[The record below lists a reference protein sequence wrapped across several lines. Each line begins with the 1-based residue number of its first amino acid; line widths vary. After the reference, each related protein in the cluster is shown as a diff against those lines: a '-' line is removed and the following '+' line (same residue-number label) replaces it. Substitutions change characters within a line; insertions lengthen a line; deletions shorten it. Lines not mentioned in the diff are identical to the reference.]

1 MHTRYLYAGVYDLP
15 NFPIPRLCRFL
26 AIMAL
31 SFLAAG
37 LQQKL
42 QAEETWRAVGPDGGD
57 ARAIAADPGD
67 PSHLYL
73 GTTHSWLYESKD
85 GGASWHRLAKLQES
99 STLVLDH
106 IIVDPSHLSTL
117 YVSGWQT
124 GTAGGG
130 IWASH
135 DSGRTWSELAGMR
148 GQSVFAF
155 AQAPS
160 NPKFLYAGTFDGIY
174 RSTDA
179 GSTWAQISPPGS
191 HEIHD
196 VESLAVDPGNADI
209 VYAGTWHLPWK
220 TSDGGKKWTNIKE
233 GLIVDSDIFS
243 IVLDPNDPSTIY
255 MSACSGIYKSK
266 NAGALFSKIQGIPT
280 EARRTRVLMQDPE
293 NLQVVYAGTT
303 QGLYKTENA
312 GKTFRLLTSPDL
324 IVNDVFVDP
333 RNSNHVMLATD
344 RSGVLVSQ
352 DGGETFAG
360 SNAGVSERKVESLLV
375 DSKDAE
381 RLYAGVLND
390 KAYGG
395 VFVSTDGGSRWAQ
408 TGAGLD
414 GRDVFA
420 LAETKDGT
428 VVAGTNDGI
437 FVLDHPEGADPATS
451 ELQWQPR
458 NTIANTVVKTVTET
472 VRSTRVSVEKQVKA
486 PVFSLAGRI
495 NALDV
500 SGDVWVAAANYGLL
514 TSSDQGAS
522 WQGGPVMG
530 AGEYLTVAVNGK
542 NVAAARADGAVLSMD
557 QGKTWWPMTLPT
569 MVTRIHRLM
578 FSPDGTLWM
587 GALEGVYFTHDLGK
601 TWLWMERLP
610 FRDVYD
616 LSYEAWINK
625 AGSKEAASK
634 DLGAKDAAT
643 GRILVSS
650 RSSDQVFSIDPKTMS
665 WDWWQTGY
673 NIALIRSAG
682 SHLVAVSL
690 DEGVVLGPQA
700 ARQVAEPQEA
710 KPQKT
715 EQSASLAGK

>member
-1 MHTRYLYAGVYDLP
+1 MHTRYLHAGVYDLP
-15 NFPIPRLCRFL
+15 NFPISRLCRFL
-26 AIMAL
+26 SILCL

-37 LQQKL
+37 LQHKL
-42 QAEETWRAVGPDGGD
+42 QAEETWRSVGPDGGD
-57 ARAIAADPGD
+57 ARSLAADPGD

-73 GTTHSWLYESKD
+73 GTTHSWLYESTD

-106 IIVDPSHLSTL
+106 IVVDPSHRSTL

-160 NPKFLYAGTFDGIY
+160 DPKYLYAGTFDGVY

-179 GSTWAQISPPGS
+179 GSTWTQISPPGS

-196 VESLAVDPGNADI
+196 VESLAVDPGNAEI
-209 VYAGTWHLPWK
+209 VYVGTWHLPWK
-220 TSDGGKKWTNIKE
+220 TTDGGKKWTNIKE

-243 IVLDPNDPSTIY
+243 IVLDPQDPSTIY

-312 GKTFRLLTSPDL
+312 GKTFRLMTSPDL

-333 RNSNHVMLATD
+333 RNSKHVMLATD

-375 DSKDAE
+375 DSKDAK

-395 VFVSTDGGSRWAQ
+395 VFVSTDGGARWAQ

-437 FVLDHPEGADPATS
+437 FVLDPPAPGAATS
-451 ELQWQPR
+451 ELTWEPR
-458 NTIANTVVKTVTET
+458 NTIANTTVKTVTET
-472 VRSTRVSVEKQVKA
+472 VRSTRVSVEKQVKV
-486 PVFSLAGRI
+486 PVFSLGGRI

-542 NVAAARADGAVLSMD
+542 NVAAARADGAVLSQD

-587 GALEGVYFTHDLGK
+587 GAREGVYFTHDLGK
-601 TWLWMERLP
+601 SWLWLERLP

-616 LSYEAWINK
+616 LSYEP
-625 AGSKEAASK
+625 GSQDA
-634 DLGAKDAAT
+634 GAKGAAP
-643 GRILVSS
+643 GRILASS
-650 RSSDQVFSIDPKTMS
+650 RSSDQIFAIDPKTMS

-673 NIALIRSAG
+673 NIALIRAAG
-682 SHLVAVSL
+682 SRLVAVSL
-690 DEGVVLGPQA
+690 DEGVVVGPQA
-700 ARQVAEPQEA
+700 DRQDA